1 MTRFGRQLFVGLLL
15 LVLASAGAIVLH
27 ERYHLAS
34 PKYAYLTGWAFFSV
48 MLLLTLYNARK
59 KLPFLPLGNSES
71 WLQIHIYGGFFT
83 VVLFLIHLNFRLP
96 TGWFEGTLAWLYL
109 LVTGSGVVGL
119 VLTRVLPRRLSTRGG
134 EVIYERIPALRH
146 MLRCEAEALA
156 FGSAATTK
164 SSALAEFYY
173 RELAMFFAGPRHFWP
188 HLLESRR
195 PLNALL
201 SELDDLRRYLNESER
216 ASLEK
221 LRQLVRQKDG
231 LDYHRAL
238 QSTLK
243 LWLFVHLPLTYSL
256 MMFTLLHIVIVF
268 AFAGGAR

>member
-1 MTRFGRQLFVGLLL
+1 MTRFRCQLFVGWFLF
-15 LVLASAGAIVLH
+15 VLASVSAIALH
-27 ERYHLAS
+27 ARYHVAL
-34 PKYAYLTGWAFFSV
+34 PKYAYLTGWAFFGV

-119 VLTRVLPRRLSTRGG
+119 MLTRILPRRLSTRGG

-146 MLRCEAEALA
+146 TLRCEAESLA
-156 FGSAATTK
+156 FSSDSTAK
-164 SSALAEFYY
+164 SPALAEFYL
-173 RELAMFFAGPRHFWP
+173 RELAMFFSGPRHFWP

-201 SELDDLRRYLNESER
+201 SEMDDLRRYLNESER
-216 ASLEK
+216 TTLEK